1 MKKNRRHYPR
11 YVTHSYIQA
20 AMIEQSQ
27 QKDKKHLTP
36 FAWLSMTFAAALMI
50 VGAIA
55 FAQMLMPVR
64 SEAAVAKAESVKTQM
79 QFAST
84 NGAGSVSVAAAVVR

>member
-27 QKDKKHLTP
+27 QRSKKHLTP
-36 FAWLSMTFAAALMI
+36 FAWLSMSFAAALMI

-64 SEAAVAKAESVKTQM
+64 SEAAVAKADAVKAEM
-79 QFAST
+79 QFASSGS
-84 NGAGSVSVAAAVVR
+84 NSVSVASATVR

>member
-20 AMIEQSQ
+20 AMMEQSRQ
-27 QKDKKHLTP
+27 RAKKHLTP
-36 FAWLSMTFAAALMI
+36 FAWLSMSFAVALML
-50 VGAIA
+50 VGVIA

-64 SEAAVAKAESVKTQM
+64 SEAAVAKADAVKSEM
-79 QFAST
+79 QFASSGS
-84 NGAGSVSVAAAVVR
+84 NSVSVAAATVR